1 MRRLLPVSRLI
12 FSPWLRDGACAVSRL
27 VTFTVTF
34 KDIDFFSLVKRRRMR
49 RLSPCD
55 FHCYFQDIDFFPL
68 VNRRR
73 MRNLPLSNSPG
84 PKKEILSKYVFSVT

>member
-1 MRRLLPVSRLI
+1 
-12 FSPWLRDGACAVSRL
+12 
-27 VTFTVTF
+27 
-34 KDIDFFSLVKRRRMR
+34 MR

-55 FHCYFQDIDFFPL
+55 FHCYFQEIDFFSL

-84 PKKEILSKYVFSVT
+84 PKKEGPVGLLEDIDFFSLVKRRRMRRLPPCDFHCYFHFFPLLRDGACAVSSLSRD